1 MKEKLEEL
9 YNMRELYKSDL
20 IKIER
25 IKSDIKDIIFIT
37 EEQQEKINNILNEL
51 TNNIEDLKK
60 DIKKQLDSFII

>member
-37 EEQQEKINNILNEL
+37 EEQQEKIYNILNEL